1 MKKEKTVMKQSDSTS
16 RVTPYEL
23 ATLASRIYSELCA
36 TDPKEAIA
44 AAERLVSEARNA
56 IARAE
61 AEERKDKEKWAEYDK
76 WLETRVDWVRGIK
89 DITSEHRRDRATRRF
104 AEFMEHDAP
113 REDLSD
119 YKRDGFTV
127 FEVMLFEYEF
137 RNWREQSKR
146 KKGKQGR
153 RISQHDG
160 RLRTELVGLAPR
172 KPSKPS

>member
-1 MKKEKTVMKQSDSTS
+1 MKKRRKTPTEQSDSTS

-36 TDPKEAIA
+36 NDPKEAIA
-44 AAERLVSEARNA
+44 AAERLVSEARDA

-61 AEERKDKEKWAEYDK
+61 AEERKNKEKWAEYDK

-89 DITSEHRRDRATRRF
+89 DITRERRRDRATRRF
-104 AEFMEHDAP
+104 AEFMGH
-113 REDLSD
+113 EDFSH
-119 YKRDGFTV
+119 YKCDGFTV
-127 FEVMLFEYEF
+127 FEVMLLEHQF
-137 RNWREQSKR
+137 RNWREQPKP